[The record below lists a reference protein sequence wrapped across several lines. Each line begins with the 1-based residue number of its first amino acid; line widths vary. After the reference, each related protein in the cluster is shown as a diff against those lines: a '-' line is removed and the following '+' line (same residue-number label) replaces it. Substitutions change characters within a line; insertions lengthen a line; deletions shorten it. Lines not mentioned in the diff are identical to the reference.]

1 MSFMYLLT
9 TLTMPKDEIKKATPV
24 SPRNIKGFVPKCV
37 SRALPAINASIIGP
51 AIQPETWVNISTP
64 GFHQLFPLFKFCSFS
79 FTKNKAK
86 TALDY
91 CNINKKLMQTRVFA
105 SIRAFCYSFL
115 N

>member
-86 TALDY
+86 MALNY
-91 CNINKKLMQTRVFA
+91 CNINKNPMQ
-105 SIRAFCYSFL
+105 IRI
-115 N
+115 